1 MMKNKIFILGAIT
14 GMLTLGACGNFL
26 EEESQ
31 SEVIPKTTSD
41 FSELLLGTG
50 YPDDAEPNFSF
61 ISLMD
66 DDCAHFLTYASTSD
80 PEGTVGT
87 SNAITQFPIYS
98 WQPTLA
104 DYDGYDSEINVT
116 ASSTTYAQFY
126 SKILGCNAVL
136 DYIDDAIGTQE
147 DRTYSYHIGNRQFEL
162 AELKLLVDSVQSAK
176 FITAKKSNE
185 LIKKIEGFASKYEA
199 SQLQRQVFVAGRV
212 KTMNESIYYNVD
224 RIHAAIAENSRIT
237 FQYFQWN
244 VDKKMELRHDGALYE
259 VSPWSLSWDNEN
271 YYLIAYDS
279 NEKII
284 KHFRVDKM
292 LHIKSN
298 GKGREG
304 RQVFKS
310 FDMAAYARK
319 MFGMYGGKEEWV
331 RIECD
336 NSFAGVMIDRF
347 GKEVSMIRLDDKRF
361 AVNVEVAVSRQ
372 FLAWIIGLGEGVKL
386 VGPDNVVEMMNAEID
401 RLIKQYKK

>member
-1 MMKNKIFILGAIT
+1 MRNLRETILIV
-14 GMLTLGACGNFL
+14 
-26 EEESQ
+26 E
-31 SEVIPKTTSD
+31 
-41 FSELLLGTG
+41 
-50 YPDDAEPNFSF
+50 DDAQIRNF
-61 ISLMD
+61 ISFTLHSEDYAYETAPNGKTAMQMLVSRPIDLMLLD
-66 DDCAHFLTYASTSD
+66 LGLPDVDGMDIIKKPGRSGGY
-80 PEGTVGT
+80 
-87 SNAITQFPIYS
+87 
-98 WQPTLA
+98 TLA
-104 DYDGYDSEINVT
+104 S
-116 ASSTTYAQFY
+116 
-126 SKILGCNAVL
+126 
-136 DYIDDAIGTQE
+136 
-147 DRTYSYHIGNRQFEL
+147 RQFEL

-185 LIKKIEGFASKYEA
+185 LIKKIEGLASKYEA
-199 SQLQRQVFVAGRV
+199 SQLHRQVFVAGRV

-224 RIHAAIAENSRIT
+224 RIHTAIAENSRIT

-259 VSPWSLSWDNEN
+259 VSPWSLSWDDEN

-279 NEKII
+279 NEEII

-292 LHIKSN
+292 LYIKSN

-304 RQVFKS
+304 RQAFKS

-347 GKEVSMIRLDDKRF
+347 GKDVSMIRLDDKRF
-361 AVNVEVAVSRQ
+361 VVNVEVAVSRQ
-372 FLAWIIGLGEGVKL
+372 FLAWIIGLGDGVTL
-386 VGPDNVVEMMNAEID
+386 AGPDNVVEMMNAEID